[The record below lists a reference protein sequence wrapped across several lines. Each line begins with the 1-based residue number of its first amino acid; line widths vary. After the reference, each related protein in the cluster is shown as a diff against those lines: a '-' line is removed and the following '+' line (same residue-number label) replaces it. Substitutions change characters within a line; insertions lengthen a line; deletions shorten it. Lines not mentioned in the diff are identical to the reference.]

1 MPDFND
7 VLFAAIKKNTG
18 DDLEPLVEVEGDD
31 ELLESMLHFLTVML
45 KRMKDKG
52 KTVET
57 VVPFVS

>member
-1 MPDFND
+1 